1 MTLSRVSAYILLVG
15 LMFVTACS
23 PQGEMPT
30 ATRTPRPTATT
41 TAIRILPTPFSP
53 TDSIVWRELSVTMD
67 QVEITEE
74 YFTDF
79 GSTRIPSP
87 GNVFLW
93 VHLRLKN
100 MGTVEVQLPALEH
113 YSILYAATEIKPV
126 YGHRS
131 DLVDYTALDDTL
143 FPDQALDGW
152 LRFDIPAAAE
162 LKDLRFVFIPESAQ
176 VGTSFSSPNYP
187 YSDDKPTFVWNFE

>member
-1 MTLSRVSAYILLVG
+1 MTRSRFSLYILLVG
-15 LMFVTACS
+15 LVFLTACS
-23 PQGEMPT
+23 SKSEIPT
-30 ATRTPRPTATT
+30 ATRTPRPTATA
-41 TAIRILPTPFSP
+41 TAIQILPTPFSP

-74 YFTDF
+74 YVTDF

-87 GNVFLW
+87 GTVFLW

-100 MGTVEVQLPALEH
+100 MGTVEVQLPVIEH

-131 DLVDYTALDDTL
+131 DLADYTSLDDTI
-143 FPDQALDGW
+143 FPDQELDGW
-152 LRFDIPAAAE
+152 LRFDLPAAAE
-162 LKDLRFVFIPESAQ
+162 LKDLRFVYIPESAQ
-176 VGTSFSSPNYP
+176 VGASFDSPNYP
-187 YSDDKPTFVWNFE
+187 YSDGTPTFVWNFE